1 MSATYATTIG
11 FTDRKPPNYPAIDR
25 AALMRDA
32 HQIAR
37 ASRDLF
43 ATYAEALAYG
53 LRAAWMSAKSRR
65 EIRSLAAQTGVPQ
78 IPFTAAQIEASRE
91 ATRRTGSS
99 MWAA

>member
-1 MSATYATTIG
+1 MSATYATPIG
-11 FTDRKPPNYPAIDR
+11 FTDKRRANYPAIDR

-32 HQIAR
+32 HQIAK
-37 ASRDLF
+37 ASRNLF

-65 EIRSLAAQTGVPQ
+65 EMRSLAAQAGAPQ
-78 IPFTAAQIEASRE
+78 IPFTAAQIEASRQ

-99 MWAA
+99 LWAA